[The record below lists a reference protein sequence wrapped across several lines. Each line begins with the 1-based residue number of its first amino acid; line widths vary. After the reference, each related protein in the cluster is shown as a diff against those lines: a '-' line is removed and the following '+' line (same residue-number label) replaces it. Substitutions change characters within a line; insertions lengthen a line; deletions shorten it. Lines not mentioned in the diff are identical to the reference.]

1 MFDPIVAISG
11 DTSGKFNAQI
21 KLSVPNTCYSKGSI
35 IIGWP
40 QGQIGIPEE
49 IPIQL
54 FINLPPKGVM
64 CGMVVFPLEFDVQ
77 NLNGSGHDALLIYV
91 VVGTAIHP
99 PIRVPLVATI

>member
-1 MFDPIVAISG
+1 MFDPIVTISG
-11 DTSGKFNAQI
+11 KANGNFDVQI
-21 KLSVPNTCYSKGSI
+21 KLSVPNTCYSKGNVVV
-35 IIGWP
+35 GWP
-40 QGQIGIPEE
+40 QGQVGIPEE

-64 CGMVVFPLEFDVQ
+64 CGMIVFPLEFDVQ
-77 NLNGSGHDALLIYV
+77 NLNGAGHSWLLIYV